1 MRITTNAA
9 HVCDN
14 TQAWQNCYVEIKDS
28 ISTAK
33 GTQDGL
39 SLCGA
44 RTYTL
49 SDPFGVTT
57 MTVAGNRATISL
69 ATSDVAKITSTRAQA
84 YENVTLT
91 VCLASY
97 PAVNCGT
104 YVI

>member
-1 MRITTNAA
+1 
-9 HVCDN
+9 
-14 TQAWQNCYVEIKDS
+14 
-28 ISTAK
+28 
-33 GTQDGL
+33 
-39 SLCGA
+39 
-44 RTYTL
+44 
-49 SDPFGVTT
+49 